1 MALQFGDSLIQVC
14 KSTDKADRESSI
26 TIVVQHGKEGMTS
39 NVCYLYNIPLDL
51 AHEEFAPYRLHFGKE
66 CEEAWLDF
74 LDNIVDGL
82 DPAVLEHLPLF
93 TELERGQ

>member
-1 MALQFGDSLIQVC
+1 MTLQFGDSLIQVC
-14 KSTDKADRESSI
+14 KPMDKADRESLI

-66 CEEAWLDF
+66 CEDAWLDF

>member
-14 KSTDKADRESSI
+14 KPMDKADRENLI

-66 CEEAWLDF
+66 CEDAWLDF

-93 TELERGQ
+93 TELERGR

>member
-14 KSTDKADRESSI
+14 KPMDEADRESLI

>member
-1 MALQFGDSLIQVC
+1 MALQFGNSLIQVC
-14 KSTDKADRESSI
+14 KPMDKADRESLI
-26 TIVVQHGKEGMTS
+26 TIVVQHGTEGMTS

-74 LDNIVDGL
+74 LDNIVDNL

>member
-14 KSTDKADRESSI
+14 KPMDKADRENLI

-39 NVCYLYNIPLDL
+39 NVRYLYNIPLDL

>member
-14 KSTDKADRESSI
+14 KPMDKADRESLI

-66 CEEAWLDF
+66 CEDAWLDF

-82 DPAVLEHLPLF
+82 DPAMLEHLPLF

>member
-14 KSTDKADRESSI
+14 KPMDVADRENLI

-66 CEEAWLDF
+66 CEDAWLDF

>member
-14 KSTDKADRESSI
+14 KPMDKADRESLT

>member
-1 MALQFGDSLIQVC
+1 MALQFGNSLIQVC
-14 KSTDKADRESSI
+14 KPMDKADRESLI
-26 TIVVQHGKEGMTS
+26 TIVVQHGTEGMKS

>member
-1 MALQFGDSLIQVC
+1 MALQFGESLIQVC
-14 KSTDKADRESSI
+14 KPIDTADRENLI

-39 NVCYLYNIPLDL
+39 NVRYLYNIPLDL

>member
-14 KSTDKADRESSI
+14 KPMDKADRENLI

-39 NVCYLYNIPLDL
+39 NVYYLYNIPLDL

>member
-1 MALQFGDSLIQVC
+1 MALQFGNSLIQIC
-14 KSTDKADRESSI
+14 KPMDKADRESYI

-82 DPAVLEHLPLF
+82 DPAVLEHLLLF

>member
-14 KSTDKADRESSI
+14 KPMDKADRESLI
-26 TIVVQHGKEGMTS
+26 TIVVQHGTEGMKS

>member
-14 KSTDKADRESSI
+14 KPMDKADRENLI

-39 NVCYLYNIPLDL
+39 IVCYLYNIPLDL

>member
-14 KSTDKADRESSI
+14 KPMDKADRESLI

-66 CEEAWLDF
+66 CEDAWLDF

>member
-1 MALQFGDSLIQVC
+1 MALQFGNSLIQVC
-14 KSTDKADRESSI
+14 KPMDKADRESLI
-26 TIVVQHGKEGMTS
+26 TIVVQHGVEGMTS
-39 NVCYLYNIPLDL
+39 NVCYLYNIPLDA

>member
-1 MALQFGDSLIQVC
+1 MALQFGNSLIQVC
-14 KSTDKADRESSI
+14 KPMDKADRESSI
-26 TIVVQHGKEGMTS
+26 TIVVQHGTEGMTS

-74 LDNIVDGL
+74 LDNIVDNL

>member
-14 KSTDKADRESSI
+14 KSMDKADRENLI

>member
-1 MALQFGDSLIQVC
+1 MTLQFGDSLIQVC
-14 KSTDKADRESSI
+14 KPMNKADRESLI